1 MRGFLL
7 QLLAS
12 SDLDLSYS
20 KVERPNLPIVEYEF
34 QLVLALGVD
43 ILLAQ
48 ILCQCATILLLV
60 CLLPHRKLHPGVRSR
75 IKQILI
81 LPE

>member
-1 MRGFLL
+1 MHGFLL

-12 SDLDLSYS
+12 SDLGLSYS

-34 QLVLALGVD
+34 QLGPVRGVD

-48 ILCQCATILLLV
+48 ILCQCATILFLV
-60 CLLPHRKLHPGVRSR
+60 CLLPYRKLRRRVRSH

-81 LPE
+81 LP